1 MITTF
6 LIKQHCKCTKL
17 LELIDQCDER
27 IVGHKEGVAFYRSEV
42 PKPDLAEFHLYR
54 WQTTLAVKER
64 LVNSYSAA
72 LAKLVK
78 PVIDKVMA

>member
-1 MITTF
+1 MITTY
-6 LIKQHCKCTKL
+6 LLKQHCKCTKL
-17 LELIDQCDER
+17 LELIDQCDNR
-27 IVGHKEGVAFYRSEV
+27 IVGHKQGVAFYRSEV
-42 PKPDLAEFHLYR
+42 PRSDLAEFHLTR

-64 LVNSYSAA
+64 LINSYSNV